1 MSKILRAIFPLCT
14 LAWGFDAAYAAA
26 PAICN
31 APKLDDVDF
40 FIEKVDF
47 YPGLVLPDRRSPIY
61 VRVSIGALKTASF
74 RADWDRDPARFLLF
88 AKETKQQITFVADE
102 DALGNTKFLNLPDSV
117 PADTELE
124 LFVIVPEKNP
134 TTQQFVDACAKG
146 NFKALPGATG
156 TTAVVPHYSRLGA
169 MLEPSWVPKQ
179 ALLNGETRDVGH
191 LDFRL
196 LAPNVKSFGWARMF
210 VDLKET
216 LSSISKD
223 VSTKMD
229 NRIGLTGRL
238 PGGWFVPW
246 VAGTRILNDQPF
258 DNVSSITSAGVGGL
272 IPWKWSR
279 SVFWNGLVRAPFS
292 PEWSFEGQ
300 YERRIEQ
307 DLASRARFKDPNAVR
322 LAGQFLWTPIH
333 ILTGP
338 SYNKDDLSLEF
349 AGHGWFLPSQR
360 DMSNRKFN
368 RLEGYMEVSLL
379 VPVRKFAGVAG
390 LSSAGTDAAK
400 QRVRIKYSY
409 GANEAK
415 GFRPVNQ
422 VSLGYEVIK

>member
-1 MSKILRAIFPLCT
+1 M
-14 LAWGFDAAYAAA
+14 
-26 PAICN
+26 
-31 APKLDDVDF
+31 
-40 FIEKVDF
+40 
-47 YPGLVLPDRRSPIY
+47 
-61 VRVSIGALKTASF
+61 
-74 RADWDRDPARFLLF
+74 
-88 AKETKQQITFVADE
+88 
-102 DALGNTKFLNLPDSV
+102 
-117 PADTELE
+117 
-124 LFVIVPEKNP
+124 
-134 TTQQFVDACAKG
+134 
-146 NFKALPGATG
+146 
-156 TTAVVPHYSRLGA
+156 
-169 MLEPSWVPKQ
+169 
-179 ALLNGETRDVGH
+179 
-191 LDFRL
+191 
-196 LAPNVKSFGWARMF
+196 
-210 VDLKET
+210 
-216 LSSISKD
+216 
-223 VSTKMD
+223 
-229 NRIGLTGRL
+229 
-238 PGGWFVPW
+238 
-246 VAGTRILNDQPF
+246 
-258 DNVSSITSAGVGGL
+258 
-272 IPWKWSR
+272 
-279 SVFWNGLVRAPFS
+279 RAPFS

-338 SYNKDDLSLEF
+338 SYDKDDLSLEF